1 MELSTFGCAFLGIL
15 VLSPQNSELRLCFGQ
30 SPRDL
35 ILALTHMCRASVQ
48 SNKLVERT
56 KKNKYDRRTEKPTY
70 QRHTSVGP
78 CGGRNGRRE
87 QNSRR
92 NMRWRWCTSFHG
104 GTWRRISD
112 RPHLLAPKVEA
123 RMPFG

>member
-56 KKNKYDRRTEKPTY
+56 KKNKYDRRTEN
-70 QRHTSVGP
+70 QHTNDTRPSGLAVVGTDVASKTP
-78 CGGRNGRRE
+78 DGTCGGVGVRR
-87 QNSRR
+87 S
-92 NMRWRWCTSFHG
+92 TAG
-104 GTWRRISD
+104 PGD
-112 RPHLLAPKVEA
+112 
-123 RMPFG
+123 